1 MIGRP
6 EQLGVAVNREKM
18 GQAIRKIIEDRQA
31 ASFGERV
38 EVYSAARA
46 SLRKATN
53 DEPAIMAE
61 LDQVID
67 EVEAS
72 HAKGQETETGVDQ
85 RPGGARRLLS
95 ALFAGAIL
103 GGAATAAT
111 MAFGFHFKPESAI
124 AATLMRQ
131 YNQAAPLV
139 PVAVDYLH
147 KVADSVVEMQKNDP
161 AALEAKA
168 SKGFVSVVV
177 LDPELAK
184 KFPPTMPPGSGIV
197 VRANATDYKI
207 LSGWALCGAAQIA
220 NPELADPIRAR
231 RDLFGCPNFGIWTA
245 GAAKW

>member
-1 MIGRP
+1 M
-6 EQLGVAVNREKM
+6 NREKM
-18 GQAIRKIIEDRQA
+18 GQAIRKIIEDRRA

-72 HAKGQETETGVDQ
+72 HAKGQETETGGGR

-95 ALFAGAIL
+95 GLVAGAIL

-111 MAFGFHFKPESAI
+111 MTFGFHFKPESAV

-168 SKGFVSVVV
+168 SKYTSVAA
-177 LDPELAK
+177 LDPGLWK
-184 KFPPTMPPGSGIV
+184 MFPRSMPPGSSVII
-197 VRANATDYKI
+197 RADRNDYKV
-207 LSGWALCGAAQIA
+207 LFTWTLCGAVRFER
-220 NPELADPIRAR
+220 PEMVDLVRAR
-231 RDLFGCPNFGIWTA
+231 ADVIGCPYFGLWSQ

>member
-18 GQAIRKIIEDRQA
+18 GQAIRKIIEDRRA

-72 HAKGQETETGVDQ
+72 HARGQETETGGDQ

-95 ALFAGAIL
+95 TLLAGAIL

-111 MAFGFHFKPESAI
+111 MTFGFHFKPESAV

-131 YNQAAPLV
+131 YNQTAPLV

-168 SKGFVSVVV
+168 SKRFVSVVV

-184 KFPPTMPPGSGIV
+184 KFPPTMPPGSGVV
-197 VRANATDYKI
+197 VRADKDNYKI
-207 LSGWALCGAAQIA
+207 LSGWALCGAARFET
-220 NPELADPIRAR
+220 PDMVDPVRSG
-231 RDLFGCPNFGIWTA
+231 RDTLGCANFGLWTP
-245 GAAKW
+245 GAVRW